1 MLKGHEKI
9 NHLKRA
15 QGYLWRCS
23 VITWLLIEAI
33 QAKGTWG
40 PNMMNS
46 YINPGSKNGPVKWLA
61 CFLHCCSI
69 SGRWGHRS
77 DMRWTKRGSQS
88 GLSANDCL
96 ASNDAQ
102 SCTFT
107 LSASF
112 SLYSCCASAL
122 MCFSKHLS
130 RTTAKCSY
138 PLDFYQLCK
147 ISFCALAHLNVL
159 GTCSGSSGKERI
171 SYWLMSV

>member
-122 MCFSKHLS
+122 MCFSNIYHELLLNAVTLWTS
-130 RTTAKCSY
+130 TSWQNIFLCISASKCVGY
-138 PLDFYQLCK
+138 
-147 ISFCALAHLNVL
+147 V
-159 GTCSGSSGKERI
+159 
-171 SYWLMSV
+171 